1 MDWLG
6 NFATMNVFSMI
17 VVLAIITLIV
27 GLIVLA
33 ILAIKK
39 GWLKVKGKEV
49 QIGLSESD
57 TRNLIQS
64 QIDYMK
70 AKTEGMISKLPKG
83 LDPYRT
89 KYVIARVEDVLE
101 HAIIFNNISDDEYYI
116 RAKQELVYQN
126 IMKRV
131 ENEWFM
137 TEDFKE
143 LVYKFVEDLIKELIR
158 MKRCFN

>member
-1 MDWLG
+1 MWEAIVTL
-6 NFATMNVFSMI
+6 AKTPAA
-17 VVLAIITLIV
+17 VVLTAGIIAIV
-27 GLIVLA
+27 FYC
-33 ILAIKK
+33 IKK
-39 GWLKVKGKEV
+39 GLFSFKGKGV

-57 TRNLIQS
+57 TRNLIQA

-70 AKTEGMISKLPKG
+70 AKCEGMIPKLPKD

-101 HAIIFNNISDDEYYI
+101 HAIIFNNLSEDEFYI

-131 ENEWFM
+131 DNPFFM
-137 TEDFKE
+137 TDDFKA
-143 LVYKFVEDLIKELIR
+143 LVYKFVDDLFRELVS
-158 MKRCFN
+158 MKRCFS

>member
-1 MDWLG
+1 MEWISS
-6 NFATMNVFSMI
+6 FASMNVFTMI
-17 VVLAIITLIV
+17 VVLAVIAVVI
-27 GLIVLA
+27 IVL
-33 ILAIKK
+33 KK
-39 GWLKVKGKEV
+39 GWFSFSKSKGI

-70 AKTEGMISKLPKG
+70 AKTEGMISKLPKD
-83 LDPYRT
+83 LDIYRT

-101 HAIIFNNISDDEYYI
+101 HAIIFNNISDDEHYI

-137 TEDFKE
+137 TDEFKD